1 MPYSKQ
7 WLLDSDKIDIDKTKD
22 DEIIS
27 NNTEHDKM
35 NINKIE
41 TIKQENSVGKI
52 SVKKSTFRGLII
64 SLVAVSLIA
73 AFFAGSYTV
82 LKSEE
87 TTKIELND
95 SIKKLESKIL
105 RNQPSNLPDTKPIRV
120 SIDDDP
126 IKGSNDAPITIVE
139 FSDFQC
145 PFCSRFHIQTFP
157 LILKEYVDTGKVKFV
172 YRDFPI
178 QSSHPNA
185 MPAAAASECA
195 HEQNNYWEYHNALFE
210 RQTIWNNL
218 EISDSINTFKKFAIE
233 LGLNEDQFNSCL
245 DSGKYIEEINKD
257 LKDGTNYGI
266 TGTPGFLIGNEK
278 NGFVKL
284 TGAQPFEA
292 FKKIIDSQ
300 LST

>member
-1 MPYSKQ
+1 
-7 WLLDSDKIDIDKTKD
+7 
-22 DEIIS
+22 
-27 NNTEHDKM
+27 M

>member
-1 MPYSKQ
+1 
-7 WLLDSDKIDIDKTKD
+7 
-22 DEIIS
+22 
-27 NNTEHDKM
+27 M

-41 TIKQENSVGKI
+41 TIKHENSVGKI
-52 SVKKSTFRGLII
+52 SIKKSTFRGLII

-105 RNQPSNLPDTKPIRV
+105 KNQQGSLPDTKPIKV

-126 IKGSNDAPITIVE
+126 IKGSNDAPITVVE

-185 MPAAAASECA
+185 IPAAAASECA

-210 RQTIWNNL
+210 RQTVWNNL

-292 FKKIIDSQ
+292 FKRIIDSQ
-300 LST
+300 LNT

>member
-1 MPYSKQ
+1 
-7 WLLDSDKIDIDKTKD
+7 LDSDKIDIDKTKD

-95 SIKKLESKIL
+95 SLKKLESKIL

>member
-1 MPYSKQ
+1 M
-7 WLLDSDKIDIDKTKD
+7 DSDKIDIDKTKD

-157 LILKEYVDTGKVKFV
+157 MILKEYVDTGKVKFV

>member
-1 MPYSKQ
+1 
-7 WLLDSDKIDIDKTKD
+7 LDSDKIDIDKTKD